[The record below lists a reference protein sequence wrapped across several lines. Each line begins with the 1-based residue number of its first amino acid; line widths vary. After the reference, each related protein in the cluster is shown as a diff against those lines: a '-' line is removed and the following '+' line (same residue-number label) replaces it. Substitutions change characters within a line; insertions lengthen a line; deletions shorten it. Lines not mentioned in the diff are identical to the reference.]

1 MDSESSLKRNTGS
14 HTRACPIRASKPLR
28 LLTKFTTEKSTRG
41 SFCSANMTNQFD
53 EVWHTKDQGPIK
65 VRDMKRSHVRN
76 SLQWC
81 LRRESDTIIGTDLDV
96 VTGWKAWDTK
106 DKDGLYYRD
115 WIAIFTARLL
125 DPTLGE

>member
-1 MDSESSLKRNTGS
+1 M
-14 HTRACPIRASKPLR
+14 
-28 LLTKFTTEKSTRG
+28 TT
-41 SFCSANMTNQFD
+41 QFD
-53 EVWHTKDQGPIK
+53 EVWVTENQGPIK

-81 LRRESDTIIGTDLDV
+81 LRRQVRTVLGTEWDLPDSYNDKDV
-96 VTGWKAWDTK
+96 ER

-125 DPTLGE
+125 DPALAE

>member
-1 MDSESSLKRNTGS
+1 
-14 HTRACPIRASKPLR
+14 
-28 LLTKFTTEKSTRG
+28 
-41 SFCSANMTNQFD
+41 MTDQFD
-53 EVWHTKDQGPIK
+53 EVWTTEHQGPIA

-81 LRRESDTIIGTDLDV
+81 LRRESRSILGTALDGAYLSEV
-96 VTGWKAWDTK
+96 K

-125 DPTLGE
+125 DPELAE

>member
-1 MDSESSLKRNTGS
+1 MTDQFERVWQ
-14 HTRACPIRASKPLR
+14 
-28 LLTKFTTEKSTRG
+28 TE
-41 SFCSANMTNQFD
+41 
-53 EVWHTKDQGPIK
+53 HQGPIQ

-81 LRRESDTIIGTDLDV
+81 LRRQDRTVLGTDMDD
-96 VTGWKAWDTK
+96 TDWKKVDPEYQIRR

-125 DPTLGE
+125 DPALDE